1 MVVWEDRGVLKPPK
15 PPIVHATGIST
26 TNIPVHRVSEP
37 VPVHTLPVE
46 VKARKNRKP
55 IKIPSSAIPKQHV
68 VNAPSSS
75 AHVKRHDIDIA
86 TDGAKVMHG
95 QADLCS
101 SVGMSRDGTT
111 IKQPSLH
118 THGVLTRFINENEVG
133 ALLSESIQLCLP
145 PKAEPSGNRDS
156 RYSSIAS
163 TPVSNSRDPSVNKP
177 ALVQSTLK
185 V

>member
-1 MVVWEDRGVLKPPK
+1 M
-15 PPIVHATGIST
+15 
-26 TNIPVHRVSEP
+26 
-37 VPVHTLPVE
+37 
-46 VKARKNRKP
+46 
-55 IKIPSSAIPKQHV
+55 

-118 THGVLTRFINENEVG
+118 THGVLTQFINEKEVEPP
-133 ALLSESIQLCLP
+133 LSVSMHLSLP
-145 PKAEPSGNRDS
+145 PKAEPS
-156 RYSSIAS
+156 
-163 TPVSNSRDPSVNKP
+163 
-177 ALVQSTLK
+177 
-185 V
+185 